1 MLGSGSR
8 SSSKS
13 ATIEMYV
20 GTGGSG
26 PGSYSLGDAMSGAGE
41 TLSSL
46 SEKSDSYFT
55 SEHHRHDLEVECE
68 TMRHVAKTD
77 INLIDEECFP
87 LCRLSP
93 KRSNLGNKST
103 ICRVFFFSIFIPW
116 FNAPEPLINKERC
129 NCQWWWYWL
138 PNWLIPRDTNNR
150 TGEPCSC
157 SLLTTATLE
166 IPAAWTW
173 LWWLIQ

>member
-26 PGSYSLGDAMSGAGE
+26 PGSYSLGDTAMSGTGD

-55 SEHHRHDLEVECE
+55 SEHHRHDLEV
-68 TMRHVAKTD
+68 R
-77 INLIDEECFP
+77 
-87 LCRLSP
+87 
-93 KRSNLGNKST
+93 NK
-103 ICRVFFFSIFIPW
+103 
-116 FNAPEPLINKERC
+116 
-129 NCQWWWYWL
+129 
-138 PNWLIPRDTNNR
+138 
-150 TGEPCSC
+150 
-157 SLLTTATLE
+157 
-166 IPAAWTW
+166 
-173 LWWLIQ
+173 